1 MIRKLILLLCLT
13 FSVLGVAPAWAQA
26 KNPSFNLVN
35 HTSQAIRELY
45 VTPAGDDKWGGNR
58 LTSGPIVPGAS
69 FAVRR
74 HIDGNCV
81 FDIRVIYADGTREE
95 RRTVDTCKIEDVAFA
110 GPAKA
115 TTGKAA
121 DDPSFRLINHLTQPI
136 IEVTA
141 TPTGQP
147 RGANLL
153 EKGALAPGANLLI
166 HPTHGQGCAFELRLV
181 MGDKSAKTRTLDLCK
196 VSELSIP

>member
-13 FSVLGVAPAWAQA
+13 FSVAAATPASAQT

-35 HTSQAIRELY
+35 HASQAIRELY
-45 VTPAGDDKWGGNR
+45 VTPAGDDKWGQNR
-58 LTSGPIVPGAS
+58 LASGPIAPGNS

-110 GPAKA
+110 GPAKS
-115 TTGKAA
+115 TTGKTA
-121 DDPSFRLINHLTQPI
+121 DDPSFRLINHLAQPI

-147 RGANLL
+147 RSANLL

-181 MGDKSAKTRTLDLCK
+181 MADKSAKTRTLDLCK
-196 VSELSIP
+196 VNELSIP

>member
-1 MIRKLILLLCLT
+1 MIRKLLLLLCLG
-13 FSVLGVAPAWAQA
+13 FALASPARAQE

-166 HPTHGQGCAFELRLV
+166 HPTHGQGCTFELRLV